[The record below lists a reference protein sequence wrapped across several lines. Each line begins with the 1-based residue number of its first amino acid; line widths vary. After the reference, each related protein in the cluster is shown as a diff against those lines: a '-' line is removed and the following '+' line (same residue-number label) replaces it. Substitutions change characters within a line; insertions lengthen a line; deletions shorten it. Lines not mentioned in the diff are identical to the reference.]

1 MSPPKASS
9 ATAAAAATS
18 QTGSASQ
25 SGNLPLSGTTE
36 AALLDVAK
44 RRSLRQKGLHPV
56 AEGLPYYAPPKP
68 RTPRKQNK
76 DNTADGTEAMT
87 QNSSPDGMELDQ
99 SGSRNSDTGMETPTR
114 KSGEQTQSSVS
125 CRNQNGPSTDEL
137 LHEMETD
144 TPRNDIMESEN
155 LQRENTGS
163 DSSTTSTRGTE
174 RRSLRNSL
182 VKRQL
187 LSDDKVD
194 ATTTSASS
202 ESHKKSAAVN
212 HGVTHAETRPL
223 SRARKNDSFSSQS
236 LGSVSQEQAVAN
248 VSVSKSGPQ
257 VFERQFENQKSA
269 SVASEPINISPSSSK
284 TGPSKEPSEGESF
297 EKLSASSLTPGDVN
311 RPVVIDRRKLLAVFE
326 QVTQVTGSCSI
337 EQMEKLHTTFEH
349 LVFRH
354 RMKHERQ
361 QLVEVS

>member
-18 QTGSASQ
+18 QTSSASQ
-25 SGNLPLSGTTE
+25 SGNPPLSGTTE
-36 AALLDVAK
+36 ASLLDVAK

-76 DNTADGTEAMT
+76 DNTADSTEAVT

-125 CRNQNGPSTDEL
+125 CRNQNGSSTDKL

-144 TPRNDIMESEN
+144 TPRNDVMESEN
-155 LQRENTGS
+155 LQKENTGS
-163 DSSTTSTRGTE
+163 DSSTTGTE

-187 LSDDKVD
+187 LSDDKID
-194 ATTTSASS
+194 ATTTSVSS
-202 ESHKKSAAVN
+202 ESHKKPAAVN
-212 HGVTHAETRPL
+212 GVTHAETRPL

-248 VSVSKSGPQ
+248 VSASKSGLQ

-284 TGPSKEPSEGESF
+284 TGPSKEPSEGESP
-297 EKLSASSLTPGDVN
+297 EKLSASSPTPGDVN
-311 RPVVIDRRKLLAVFE
+311 RPVVIDRRRLLAVFE

-349 LVFRH
+349 LMFRH